1 MLNTMMYDFEFPYG
15 TTSKYGTNVIADNM
29 YSKVYSEVLLHSVL
43 DVILDFSKDT
53 NSIQKGK

>member
-1 MLNTMMYDFEFPYG
+1 MMYDFEFPYG
-15 TTSKYGTNVIADNM
+15 TTRKYGTNVIADNM